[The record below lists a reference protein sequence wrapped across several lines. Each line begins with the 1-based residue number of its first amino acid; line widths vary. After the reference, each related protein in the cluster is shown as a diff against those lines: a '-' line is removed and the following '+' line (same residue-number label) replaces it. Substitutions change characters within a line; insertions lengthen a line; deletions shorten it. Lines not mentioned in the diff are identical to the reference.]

1 MWGIFTRFLK
11 DKSTMTVGFCL
22 GALGLIEMYVAL
34 FPSIQKQADALNKM
48 MESFPKEF
56 MQAFGMDSSQITF
69 GKLETYM
76 STEYFSFFWP
86 ILVTIMAIAFANAIC
101 VGEIEKKTI
110 ELSLAQPVSRVKIL
124 LSRYLA
130 GALAITFFTVT
141 SSYGILGFALLHKID
156 YSLANYATV
165 ALMGSL
171 CGLAIFSI
179 ATFFSVLF
187 SEKGRATIATTV
199 ILLLMYA
206 INIIAGLKD
215 SLENLKYL
223 SFFHYFSGP
232 EIFGNNRVVDWSIL
246 VFSGTIILFLLAAV
260 VRFQRRDISV

>member
-11 DKSTMTVGFCL
+11 DKRAMTLGFCL
-22 GALGLIEMYVAL
+22 GALGLIEMYVSL

-48 MESFPKEF
+48 MESFPKEL
-56 MQAFGMDSSQITF
+56 MQAFGMAHGQITF
-69 GKLETYM
+69 SKLETYM

-86 ILVTIMAIAFANAIC
+86 ILVTIMAISFANAIC

-110 ELSLAQPVSRVKIL
+110 EITLAQPVSRVKIL
-124 LSRYLA
+124 LSRYLG
-130 GALAITFFTVT
+130 GALNITLFTVV
-141 SSYGILGFALLHKID
+141 SSYGILGFALLHHID
-156 YSLANYATV
+156 YSLANYGTV
-165 ALMGSL
+165 AMMGSL

-206 INIIAGLKD
+206 LNIISGLK
-215 SLENLKYL
+215 ENLGDLKYL

-232 EIFGNNRVVDWSIL
+232 ENLGNNRVIDWSIT
-246 VFSGTIILFLLAAV
+246 VFIGTIVIFLLAAMI
-260 VRFQRRDISV
+260 RFQKRDISV